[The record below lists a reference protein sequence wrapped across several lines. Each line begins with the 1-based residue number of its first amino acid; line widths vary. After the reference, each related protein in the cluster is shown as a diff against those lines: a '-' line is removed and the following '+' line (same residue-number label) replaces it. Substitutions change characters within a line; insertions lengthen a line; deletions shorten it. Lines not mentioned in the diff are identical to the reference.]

1 MAGAAAPTHPPNAL
15 VVGARVPH
23 AWLTVLESSGDPAKI
38 CGVVSTLDVSEPGV
52 WDGPDGDGRV
62 ARKGARPGEGFDVDD
77 TKKKSGGRHVVFSL
91 IAGDWDGGKGAVE
104 MASTLRAAAPAG
116 VAVRVCVVSS
126 SLSDVSS
133 TADVSSDE
141 WTMRAVDGD
150 GRWRAALVDAGAD
163 ASTAAV
169 LVRPDAHVAWV
180 GRFGDRRLDAG
191 YGSATGRA
199 GLGGADGDDRGGC
212 VDAMRRCLG
221 LVG

>member
-1 MAGAAAPTHPPNAL
+1 M
-15 VVGARVPH
+15 
-23 AWLTVLESSGDPAKI
+23 LESSGDPAKI

-62 ARKGARPGEGFDVDD
+62 ARKGPRPGEGFDVDD
-77 TKKKSGGRHVVFSL
+77 TKKKSGGRHVCSRSSPG
-91 IAGDWDGGKGAVE
+91 IGTGERARSRWRRP
-104 MASTLRAAAPAG
+104 RAAAPAG

-141 WTMRAVDGD
+141 WTMRAVDG
-150 GRWRAALVDAGAD
+150 GRTLARGARRRGRGRVDRRGAGPTGMRT
-163 ASTAAV
+163 SRGWGN
-169 LVRPDAHVAWV
+169 LE
-180 GRFGDRRLDAG
+180 FGDRRLDAG